1 MKTWLIT
8 GASTG
13 LGRGIAEAVLQAG
26 DQAVVTARSASRVA
40 DFEDR
45 YPGRVLACNLEV
57 TDPKQRREV
66 VAQALEC
73 FGKIDV
79 LVNNAGRGHF
89 GSVESSSEQD
99 IRDLFELNFF
109 GQVGMIRQVL
119 PSMREAGSGL
129 IINVSSMGVIFEG
142 STGNAYYIASKL
154 ALEGVSEVLANE
166 VKLLGIDAMIV
177 EPGSFRTEFR
187 VAASGDLGR
196 ENPAYDKTVKSSR
209 EFLLE
214 HPYDQLGDPAKSEK
228 AIYQAVQEPVLPK
241 MLVLGKGMI
250 EAAQKKLADRSAE
263 VAKWRDLA
271 ESTDFW
277 SINACTQ

>member
-57 TDPKQRREV
+57 TDPKQHREV

-129 IINVSSMGVIFEG
+129 IINVFSMGVIFEG

-154 ALEGVSEVLANE
+154 ALEGFSEVLTNE
-166 VKLLGIDAMIV
+166 VKPLGIDAMIV

-196 ENPAYDKTVKSSR
+196 ENPAYDKMVKSSR
-209 EFLLE
+209 EFLRE
-214 HPYDQLGDPAKSEK
+214 HPYDQLGDPAKVEK
-228 AIYQAVQEPVLPK
+228 AIYQAVQETVLPK
-241 MLVLGKGMI
+241 VLVLGKGMI

>member
-26 DQAVVTARSASRVA
+26 DQAVVTSRKASRVA

-45 YPGRVLACNLEV
+45 YPDRALACSLEV
-57 TDPKQRREV
+57 TDPRQRREV
-66 VAQALEC
+66 VSKALER

-99 IRDLFELNFF
+99 IRDLFEINFF

-119 PSMREAGSGL
+119 PAMREAGSGL
-129 IINVSSMGVIFEG
+129 IINVSSMGVMFEN
-142 STGNAYYIASKL
+142 STGNSYYVASKL

-166 VKLLGIDAMIV
+166 VKPLGIDAMIV
-177 EPGSFRTEFR
+177 EPGAFRTEFR
-187 VAASGDLGR
+187 VAATGDLEH
-196 ENPAYDKTVKSSR
+196 ENPAYAKTAKASR
-209 EFLLE
+209 EFLRE
-214 HPYDQLGDPAKSEK
+214 HPHDQPGDPAKAGQ
-228 AIYQAVQEPVLPK
+228 AIYQASQLADLPK
-241 MLVLGKGMI
+241 VLILGKGMI
-250 EAAQKKLADRSAE
+250 ELAQKKLADRSAE
-263 VAKWRDLA
+263 IAKWQQLA
-271 ESTDFW
+271 ESTDF
-277 SINACTQ
+277 